1 MPIAFK
7 LLAWFGFTVDHAYA
21 CRISSFSIFAVC
33 WFILPLHWFYRLST
47 FIRLIIQ
54 ASCST
59 MTFFSPK
66 LVLEKRVKTANFGK

>member
-33 WFILPLHWFYRLST
+33 CFILPLHWFYRLST
-47 FIRLIIQ
+47 FIRLVIQ